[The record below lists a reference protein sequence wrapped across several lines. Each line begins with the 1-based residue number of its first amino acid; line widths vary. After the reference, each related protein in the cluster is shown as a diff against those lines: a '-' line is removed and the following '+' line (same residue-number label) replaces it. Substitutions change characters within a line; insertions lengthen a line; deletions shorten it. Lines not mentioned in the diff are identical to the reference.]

1 MALTETKSRQQPF
14 IYRLCIM
21 QITSNWPLPAKA
33 IRFLIPPVI
42 VSQLASHPLTESLYP
57 VAMGYYP
64 DAHGHRMQ
72 RQRLDNYL
80 LIYCIGGKG
89 TLMSDDKHYRIAS
102 GDLILLPRD
111 HAHAYKAD
119 SKDPWTIYWLHF
131 DGRLAD
137 MFYEHTQMISRRI
150 NISVQPRMV
159 RVFDGLADLRRSGH
173 QMAEFIQGCHQLQAL
188 LSYIALLTRQQL
200 PRSGKTLNLEQLR
213 ALMQEHIH
221 SHLDLDSLAAEANV
235 SRYHFAKKFKALTGS
250 APIQYFINMKMQ
262 RACYLLDSSRQSIK
276 EVATSLGYDD
286 VYYFSRLFKKTIGLS
301 PTQYRQNRHR

>member
-1 MALTETKSRQQPF
+1 
-14 IYRLCIM
+14 M
-21 QITSNWPLPAKA
+21 QITSNWPLPANGV
-33 IRFLIPPVI
+33 RFLIPSLI
-42 VSQLASHPLTESLYP
+42 VNQLISHPLSEGLYP

-89 TLMSDDKHYRIAS
+89 TLANDDKHYGITG
-102 GDLILLPRD
+102 GDLVLLPRD

-119 SKDPWTIYWLHF
+119 NKDPWTIYWLHF
-131 DGRLAD
+131 DGRLAES
-137 MFYEHTQMISRRI
+137 FYRHAQMTAPRL
-150 NISVQPRMV
+150 NIGVQPRVV
-159 RVFDGLADLRRSGH
+159 RVFDGLTDLRRGSH
-173 QMAEFIQGCHQLQAL
+173 QLAEFIQGCHQLQAL

-200 PRSGKTLNLEQLR
+200 PRSGKLLNLEQLR

-221 SHLDLDSLAAEANV
+221 SQLDLARLAAEANV
-235 SRYHFAKKFKALTGS
+235 SKYHFAKKFKALTGS

-276 EVATSLGYDD
+276 EVAASLGYDD

-301 PTQYRQNRHR
+301 PSQYRQNRHR

>member
-1 MALTETKSRQQPF
+1 
-14 IYRLCIM
+14 M
-21 QITSNWPLPAKA
+21 QITSNWPLPANGV
-33 IRFLIPPVI
+33 RFLIPSLI
-42 VSQLASHPLTESLYP
+42 VSQLISHPLSEGLYP

-89 TLMSDDKHYRIAS
+89 TLANDDKHYGITG
-102 GDLILLPRD
+102 GDLVLLPRD

-119 SKDPWTIYWLHF
+119 NKDPWTIYWLHF
-131 DGRLAD
+131 DGRLAES
-137 MFYEHTQMISRRI
+137 FYRHAQMTAPRL
-150 NISVQPRMV
+150 NIGVQPRVV
-159 RVFDGLADLRRSGH
+159 RVFDGLTDLRRGSH
-173 QMAEFIQGCHQLQAL
+173 QLAEFIQGCHQLQAL

-200 PRSGKTLNLEQLR
+200 PRSGKLLNLEQLR

-221 SHLDLDSLAAEANV
+221 SQLDLARLAAEANV
-235 SRYHFAKKFKALTGS
+235 SKYHFAKKFKALTGS

-276 EVATSLGYDD
+276 EVAASLGYDD

-301 PTQYRQNRHR
+301 PSQYRQNRHR